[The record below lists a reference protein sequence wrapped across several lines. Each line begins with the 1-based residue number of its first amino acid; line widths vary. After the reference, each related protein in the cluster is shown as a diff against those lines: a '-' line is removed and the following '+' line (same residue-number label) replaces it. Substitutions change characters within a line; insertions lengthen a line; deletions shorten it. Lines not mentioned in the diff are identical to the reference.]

1 MSDVVKSAERVLA
14 IFEVFEA
21 ERRPLRISELVSRL
35 EIPQSSTSTLMKT
48 LVTRGLV
55 EFDPENRTFKPTVRL
70 AFLGNWVVGST
81 DGLAQI
87 QSLVHRLSAET
98 GETVLVGSQNGLSVQ
113 YLSMIVRGNL
123 SQVTLRPGLCR
134 PLHRAGLGIMLLT
147 TKSDDEVSRI
157 VRRLNAEAEEGEVIV
172 PEADVLSMVREARV
186 KGYCQTA
193 NLAGAGTGTIAT
205 LLPWPTVGPIAIG
218 LGSSVDRLGARSE
231 YLRQVLLREVTG
243 FGELAAAE

>member
-1 MSDVVKSAERVLA
+1 VGDVVKSAERVLA

-48 LVTRGLV
+48 LVARGLV
-55 EFDPENRTFKPTVRL
+55 EFDPEHRTFKPTVRL

-87 QSLVHRLSAET
+87 QSLAHRLSAET
-98 GETVLVGSQNGLSVQ
+98 GEMVIVGSQNGLCVQ
-113 YLSMIVRGNL
+113 YLSL
-123 SQVTLRPGLCR
+123 VTQQDTPQPRVRPGLCR

-147 TKSDDEVSRI
+147 QKPDNEVSRI
-157 VRRLNAEAEEGEVIV
+157 VRRYNAEAEEGEVIV
-172 PEADVLSMVREARV
+172 PEGEVLAMVREARV

-193 NLAGAGTGTIAT
+193 NMVHRGGGTIAT
-205 LLPWPTVGPIAIG
+205 LLPWPTVGPLAIG
-218 LGSSVDRLGARSE
+218 LAATVDRLSARSDV
-231 YLRQVLLREVTG
+231 LRQVLLREVSG
-243 FGELAAAE
+243 FGSMAAE

>member
-1 MSDVVKSAERVLA
+1 MGDVVKSAERVLA

-48 LVTRGLV
+48 LVARGLV
-55 EFDPENRTFKPTVRL
+55 EFDPEHRTFKPTVRL

-87 QSLVHRLSAET
+87 QSLAHRLSVET
-98 GETVLVGSQNGLSVQ
+98 GEMVIVGSQNGLCVQ
-113 YLSMIVRGNL
+113 YLSLV
-123 SQVTLRPGLCR
+123 SQKNAPQQARLRPGQCR

-147 TKSDDEVSRI
+147 QKPDNEVARI
-157 VRRLNAEAEEGEVIV
+157 VRRYNAEAEEGEVIV
-172 PEADVLSMVREARV
+172 PESEVLSLVREARV

-193 NLAGAGTGTIAT
+193 NLVGRGSGTIAT
-205 LLPWPTVGPIAIG
+205 LLPWPMVGPLAIG
-218 LGSSVDRLGARSE
+218 VGATVDRLSARADF
-231 YLRQVLLREVTG
+231 LRQTLLREVSG
-243 FGELAAAE
+243 FGAMAAE